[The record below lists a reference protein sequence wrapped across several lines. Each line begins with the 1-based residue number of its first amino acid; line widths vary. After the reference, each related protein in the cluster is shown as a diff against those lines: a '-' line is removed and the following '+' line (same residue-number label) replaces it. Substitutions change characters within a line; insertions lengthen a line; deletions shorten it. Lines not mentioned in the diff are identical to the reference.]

1 VMTETS
7 YNDSQRKYELGMITA
22 TDYLIAK
29 NNYSTAL
36 SNLIHAKY
44 NYLFTT
50 KILDFY
56 QGNPINL

>member
-1 VMTETS
+1 VTGVQTCA
-7 YNDSQRKYELGMITA
+7 LPICMITA

-29 NNYSTAL
+29 NNYSNAL

-56 QGNPINL
+56 QGNPIKL

>member
-1 VMTETS
+1 
-7 YNDSQRKYELGMITA
+7 MITA

-29 NNYSTAL
+29 NNYANAL